1 MVEFLEVGGFHV
13 FKPFIVAG
21 AAWATLFA
29 SSVHAAEKP
38 SLAVYGQLPN
48 IEQIE
53 LSPDGSKLA
62 VVVTNG
68 EQRFLSI
75 TQVGGE
81 ALAGMKV
88 GDTKLRSVTWAS
100 EEHLVLV
107 ISRTDKVIGLMGP
120 AREYFLASTYNWKTK
135 KQSILLQ
142 NQPDTMNVIISDP
155 MVRKI
160 DGDPVVFLEGIH
172 FLDDQGVDTLFRI
185 NLKTGATRMLDRGV
199 QMNTDGWLVDL
210 DGDPV
215 AQSLYDGK
223 RGRWSLRMKLS
234 DGWRTVDEADA
245 PMGSY
250 GIAGFGRD
258 GKSVLVWRRD
268 DDDRDVLREY
278 DAMGQHVDLPND
290 LDLSGL
296 LHDPG
301 NLSLLG
307 GYTLKGDD
315 LTYTFFDPGSQK
327 TWNAVAKA
335 YKTDRVSLA
344 SWSQD
349 RKRVVAKVDSPT
361 LGPGYTLVD
370 LNTKTAAW
378 LGDTYSGLTSSAVS
392 PVRPIK
398 YKAADGLEISG
409 YLTLPKGRDPKNLP
423 LIVLPHGGPEG
434 RDTPGFDWW
443 SQALASRGY
452 AVLQPNFRGSE
463 GFGWDFIKAGF
474 GEWGKKM
481 QTDLSDGVRDLA
493 KQGIIDPKRVCV
505 VGASYG
511 GYAALA
517 GATLDP
523 GVYRCAVSV
532 AGPSDLRK
540 MLLSVRDAHNGRTSA
555 AQRYWLRFMGAD
567 GIKDPDLAA
576 ISPAKL
582 ADKVTIPVML
592 IHGKDDTVVRYDQ
605 SQTMADA
612 LKKAGKPYEFVT
624 LDGEDHWLSRG
635 ATRLKMLTETVAFV
649 EKHNPPE

>member
-1 MVEFLEVGGFHV
+1 V
-13 FKPFIVAG
+13 FKSILAAG
-21 AAWATLFA
+21 AACFALFSGPA
-29 SSVHAAEKP
+29 LGAEK
-38 SLAVYGQLPN
+38 SDLGVYGRLP
-48 IEQIE
+48 QIE
-53 LSPDGSKLA
+53 DVKISPDGSKLA
-62 VVVTNG
+62 LTTTDG
-68 EQRFLSI
+68 DGRFLAVRKI
-75 TQVGGE
+75 GGDMLIGVK
-81 ALAGMKV
+81 AAT
-88 GDTKLRSVTWAS
+88 TKLRGVMWAGDD
-100 EEHLVLV
+100 HV
-107 ISRTDKVIGLMGP
+107 IMVSSQTADIVELQGP
-120 AREYFLASTYNWKTK
+120 AREYLMAVDLNVVSR
-135 KQSILLQ
+135 KQTLLLRS
-142 NQPDTMNVIISDP
+142 QPNSMNVILDTP
-155 MVRKI
+155 MVRTI
-160 DGDPVVFLEGIH
+160 DGQPVVFVEGVH
-172 FLDDQGVDTLFRI
+172 FVDNVGVDTLYRI
-185 NLKTGATRMLDRGV
+185 NLKDGHTKMLDGGARV
-199 QMNTDGWLVDL
+199 DTDGWLVDAK
-210 DGDPV
+210 GEPV

-223 RGRWSLRMKLS
+223 SGRWSLRMKMGS
-234 DGWRTVDEADA
+234 SWKTVDEAVS

-250 GIAGFGRD
+250 GLSGFGRD
-258 GKSVLVWRRD
+258 GKSVLVWRVDSKD
-268 DDDRDVLREY
+268 DTNVDVLREY
-278 DAMGQHVDLPND
+278 RGIGEYEDLPGD

-296 LHDPG
+296 LHDPD
-301 NLSLLG
+301 SLGLVG
-307 GYTLKGDD
+307 GYRLKGDD
-315 LTYTFFDPGSQK
+315 LTYTFFDPASQK
-327 TWNAVAKA
+327 AWDAVSKA
-335 YKTDRVSLA
+335 FKGDRVSLA
-344 SWSQD
+344 SWSKN
-349 RKRVVAKVDSPT
+349 RRRVVVMVDSAVD
-361 LGPGYTLVD
+361 GPAYALVD
-370 LNTKTAAW
+370 LDSKQATW
-378 LGDTYSGLTSSAVS
+378 LGLVYRDVDAEAVS

-398 YKAADGLEISG
+398 YKAQDGLEISG

-423 LIVLPHGGPEG
+423 LVVLPHGGPEG

-474 GEWGKKM
+474 GEWGRKM

-493 KQGIIDPKRVCV
+493 KQGIVDPKRVCV

-517 GATLDP
+517 GATLDT

-605 SQTMADA
+605 SQAMADA
-612 LKKAGKPYEFVT
+612 LKKAGKPFEFVT

-649 EKHNPPE
+649 EKHNPPD

>member
-1 MVEFLEVGGFHV
+1 MSKLLFA
-13 FKPFIVAG
+13 AG
-21 AAWATLFA
+21 AACLTLLSARAFA
-29 SSVHAAEKP
+29 ADAKP
-38 SLAVYGQLPN
+38 DLAVYGQLPN
-48 IEQIE
+48 IEQVE

-68 EQRFLSI
+68 DQRFL
-75 TQVGGE
+75 TVRQVGGGI
-81 ALAGMKV
+81 LGGMKV
-88 GDTKLRSVTWAS
+88 GDTKLRDVTWAG
-100 EEHLVLV
+100 EDHLILV
-107 ISRTDKVIGLMGP
+107 VSRTEQVFGLAGP
-120 AREYFLASTYNWKTK
+120 SREYFLATDFNWKTK
-135 KQSILLQ
+135 KQTFLLR
-142 NQPDTMNVIISDP
+142 NQPESMNVIIGGP
-155 MVRKI
+155 MVRMI
-160 DGDPVVFLEGIH
+160 DGDPVVFLEGVH
-172 FLDDQGVDTLFRI
+172 FVNNTGVDTLFRV
-185 NLKTGATRMLDRGV
+185 NLNSNSTRMLDYGA
-199 QMNTDGWLVDL
+199 QINTDGWLVDAK
-210 DGDPV
+210 GDPA
-215 AQSLYDGK
+215 AQSLYDGA
-223 RGRWSLRMKLS
+223 RGRWTLKIKQGMN
-234 DGWRTVDEADA
+234 WRTVDEAVT

-250 GIAGFGRD
+250 GLAGFGRD
-258 GKSVLVWRRD
+258 GKSVLVWRTND
-268 DDDRDVLREY
+268 EDQDILREY
-278 DAMGQHVDLPND
+278 DANGQHVDLPSG
-290 LDLSGL
+290 LDLTGL
-296 LHDPG
+296 LHDPA

-315 LTYTFFDPGSQK
+315 LTYTFFDEGSQK
-327 TWNAVAKA
+327 AWNAVAKA
-335 YKTDRVSLA
+335 YKDDRVSLA

-370 LNTKTAAW
+370 LNTKTAGW
-378 LGDTYSGLTSSAVS
+378 LGDIYGGLTEAAVS

-398 YKAADGLEISG
+398 YKAADGLEITG

-481 QTDLSDGVRDLA
+481 QTDLSDGVRELA
-493 KQGIIDPKRVCV
+493 KQGIVDPKRVCI

-517 GATLDP
+517 GATLDR

-532 AGPSDLRK
+532 AGPSDLKK
-540 MLLSVRDAHNGRTSA
+540 MLLSVREAHNGAMSA

-567 GIKDPDLAA
+567 GIRDPDLAA
-576 ISPAKL
+576 ISPARL
-582 ADKVTIPVML
+582 ADKVEVPVLL

-605 SQTMADA
+605 SQAMADA
-612 LKKAGKPYEFVT
+612 LKKAGKPVAFVT
-624 LDGEDHWLSRG
+624 LEGEDHWLSRG
-635 ATRLKMLTETVAFV
+635 GTRLKMLTETVAFV